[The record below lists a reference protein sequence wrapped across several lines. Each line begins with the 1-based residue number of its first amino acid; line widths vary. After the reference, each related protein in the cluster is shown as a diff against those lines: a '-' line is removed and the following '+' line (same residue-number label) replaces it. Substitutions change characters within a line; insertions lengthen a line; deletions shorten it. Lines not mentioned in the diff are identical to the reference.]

1 MSIFKK
7 VRGQEQAAELLGRS
21 MMKNRLAHAYL
32 FAGPSG
38 VGKLTAA
45 LELAAAW
52 MCSATDSGYCGTCND
67 CKRVFRFQHPDVRFT
82 IPQLE
87 KTEPEDIAS
96 LFQARADDGISPIRL
111 PGNSRIKIDQIRSM
125 RRRLS
130 RKSFENKGHIEII
143 VDSDRMGVEAANA
156 LLKTLEEPPD
166 DTVIILI
173 SSAWSALLPTIR
185 SRAHLVRFRRL
196 SENMIVDILMS
207 SNGMNREAAAEAAVA
222 SDGRPGVALIRERK
236 NFSLTANYDPLKIL
250 RQIVDKTMASSVIS
264 IAAEIF
270 QKLRKEGA
278 LEFTIEMQS
287 ILLDLRRK
295 SMGMKPLTHTDE
307 YFDGADINDDE
318 AESLLPVF
326 QTAETRLRGNGMPR
340 IVLTAAFLGAWKLL
354 KRGERTRYIEQ

>member
-1 MSIFKK
+1 MSIFKIVK
-7 VRGQEQAAELLGRS
+7 GQEQAAELLGRS
-21 MMKNRLAHAYL
+21 MMKDRLAHAYL

-52 MCSATDSGYCGTCND
+52 MCSAADSGYCGTCND
-67 CKRVFRFQHPDVRFT
+67 CTRVFRFQHPDVRLT

-96 LFQARADDGISPIRL
+96 LFQARADDGISPLQI
-111 PGNSRIKIDQIRSM
+111 PGNSRIKIDQIREM
-125 RRRLS
+125 RKRLS
-130 RKSFENKGHIEII
+130 CKSFENKGHIEII

-185 SRAHLVRFRRL
+185 SRAHLIRFKRL
-196 SENMIVDILMS
+196 SENLIVDILMS
-207 SNGMNREAAAEAAVA
+207 RNGMNREKAAETAVA
-222 SDGRPGVALIRERK
+222 SDGKPGVALLHDSK
-236 NFSLTANYDPLKIL
+236 HVSLTENYDPLKIL
-250 RQIVDKTMASSVIS
+250 RQIVDKTMASRVIL
-264 IAAEIF
+264 IAAEVSL
-270 QKLRKEGA
+270 KLRKEGA

-295 SMGMKPLTHTDE
+295 SMGMKLLTHIDK
-307 YFDGADINDDE
+307 YFDGIDINDDE
-318 AESLLPVF
+318 AESMLPVF
-326 QTAETRLRGNGMPR
+326 QTAETRLRGNGIPR
-340 IVLTAAFLGAWKLL
+340 IVLTAAFLDAWKIL
-354 KRGERTRYIEQ
+354 KRRERTRYLE

>member
-1 MSIFKK
+1 MSIFKIVK
-7 VRGQEQAAELLGRS
+7 GQEQAAELLGRS
-21 MMKNRLAHAYL
+21 MIKNRLAHAYL

-67 CKRVFRFQHPDVRFT
+67 CTRVFRFQHPDVRLT

-96 LFQARADDGISPIRL
+96 LFQTRVDDGISPVRF

-130 RKSFENKGHIEII
+130 RKAFENKGHIEII

-173 SSAWSALLPTIR
+173 SSVWSALLPTIK

-196 SENMIVDILMS
+196 SENLIADILMS
-207 SNGMNREAAAEAAVA
+207 RKGMNREMAAEEAAA
-222 SDGRPGVALIRERK
+222 SDGRPGEALIRERR
-236 NFSLTANYDPLKIL
+236 NDSLTSNYDSLNIL
-250 RQIVDKTMASSVIS
+250 RQIVDKTMTSPVIS
-264 IAAEIF
+264 IAAEVF
-270 QKLRKEGA
+270 QKLRKEGS

-287 ILLDLRRK
+287 IIHDLRRK
-295 SMGMKPLTHTDE
+295 SMGMKPLTHTE
-307 YFDGADINDDE
+307 KYFNGIDMNDDE

-326 QTAETRLRGNGMPR
+326 QTAETRLRGNGIPR
-340 IVLTAAFLGAWKLL
+340 IVLTAAFLSTWKLL
-354 KRGERTRYIEQ
+354 RRGERTQYLEQ